1 MSNASFPQYVVFF
14 VAVIGIL
21 VSGAFWVVAT
31 VLGVTAFS
39 AILWL
44 VHILLA

>member
-21 VSGAFWVVAT
+21 LSGVFWVVAA